1 MINQYK
7 KWINK
12 IKITYCQSYCFAP
25 DLTDSD
31 CSSSSGSMHKKS
43 DAVPDLNYL
52 FLHFDYLNFDYSN
65 FGNFECDQQMT
76 NMFDCLWD
84 GSGSS
89 NLQSEVFKK
98 VCTSSLYCIGLKVR
112 TYIVGLV
119 VLPLLGIGEGSCNHV
134 KNLMSNL
141 LVYFVMIDSA
151 HSLFIPF
158 ELVIPS

>member
-1 MINQYK
+1 M
-7 KWINK
+7 
-12 IKITYCQSYCFAP
+12 C
-25 DLTDSD
+25 
-31 CSSSSGSMHKKS
+31 
-43 DAVPDLNYL
+43 
-52 FLHFDYLNFDYSN
+52 
-65 FGNFECDQQMT
+65 
-76 NMFDCLWD
+76 
-84 GSGSS
+84 
-89 NLQSEVFKK
+89 KK

-119 VLPLLGIGEGSCNHV
+119 VLLLLGIGEGSCIHV